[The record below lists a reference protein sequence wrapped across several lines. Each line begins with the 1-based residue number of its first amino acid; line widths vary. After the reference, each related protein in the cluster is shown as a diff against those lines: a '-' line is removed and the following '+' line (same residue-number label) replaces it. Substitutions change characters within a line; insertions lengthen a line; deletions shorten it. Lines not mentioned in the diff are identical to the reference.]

1 MAADRRQERKSGRG
15 KHAGTWGVRLVTKE
29 VRGLRG
35 VRDTGKYS
43 PPSTQKCQRGS
54 LPLHKKQHKHGDSPG
69 TQASMRSKQAGCGN
83 NGLRTLKCAP
93 SSALHQ
99 QLCELESKFARML
112 QNYRIEVYINL
123 CPQFFAE
130 TEAASTLSWRLYK
143 SPSTAG
149 TELVKLLDGCRRC
162 RVAHHASKSFMTID
176 ITEPQDAHTV
186 CPARARQICSARRVS
201 ELFAAYAH
209 PAT

>member
-1 MAADRRQERKSGRG
+1 MRAAASDRRAAVRKKAAMAADRRQERKSGRG

-54 LPLHKKQHKHGDSPG
+54 LPLHKKQHKHGNSPG

-99 QLCELESKFARML
+99 QLCELESKFARMR

-123 CPQFFAE
+123 CPQFFAKLDRNRSGFD
-130 TEAASTLSWRLYK
+130 TVLEAINR
-143 SPSTAG
+143 P
-149 TELVKLLDGCRRC
+149 
-162 RVAHHASKSFMTID
+162 
-176 ITEPQDAHTV
+176 
-186 CPARARQICSARRVS
+186 RQQVLNSS
-201 ELFAAYAH
+201 SS
-209 PAT
+209 